1 MSRSMHWTPSV
12 PLKYH
17 ESHREPHED
26 RLRYFRAFVGLKH
39 KSELKYLGYEL
50 NDVTANLTDGRY
62 VPVSEE
68 EYQQKSSS
76 QNEGFGGITVGLV
89 EMLPVWLHHV
99 SALLVNSSRR
109 VGLLATSLHSTLLQ
123 IPPVRD
129 QIVFY
134 LRETVSESQLQSILG
149 TWCLATHDVDR
160 LASITVSKAWKEIIL
175 TDPSQGP
182 SSTSNRLLSES
193 LRSSL
198 NAFVQRVVLDPS
210 GVYAYL
216 NPLPPSQPTPM
227 ATHKRGFGRTSA
239 NSTPRKDDGDQ
250 ASKIDRLGCVLAR
263 WVPFAG
269 FSDLRQIYRK
279 TSESFT
285 RIQLYGQ
292 FFTLQ
297 NLAHGGGRKFRICT
311 TDVRKSGWSLVQTLL
326 NTQKTQLE
334 AVIPT
339 IGAAI
344 LRSAWI
350 ETDSTVQGVMW
361 QPLLMFL
368 KQSPQCWPLD
378 ANKKD
383 TEEDEGTEAIRWL
396 SYRFY
401 GSIFSASAAYLSS
414 LLEWTVFLIK
424 RMRADGGRSAQGG
437 PKLEGST
444 SIETASEALV
454 QEQFLR
460 VWEELMSKKLK
471 VEERAAARLLAQT
484 LESVDYERKT
494 MSILVSAVLK
504 VFYDRFKE
512 GTLLKERAESLVK
525 EVLEGDVERCEKVLS
540 KQNQVGEDG
549 DGERNVSFALLASI
563 LDQFMEGLFFADV
576 FSNVAPGHIAIS
588 TRVPPARSFAF
599 VAPLLPPTS
608 QKRTQGFGRLAFFV
622 VKHFLELR
630 DRPCSRSK
638 IYWKSPGRGA
648 ERSFAQVP
656 ATTSGRVG
664 GGLLEKLLAGPMGSD
679 ELVLIRQILVSS
691 AFIGYFISDSSLN
704 ICLEVIIANFTS
716 NVDHAIEGEELN
728 TLVFDVCVHPKLL
741 EGPELLE
748 SLILAIFLFS
758 YLLPVSAGTEGA
770 EIDTSPSQVTGKML
784 WQEWLKAASDEHQIS
799 VMGRVKS
806 GLKGLMEDTRVHPM
820 LEDVLH
826 LLVQNPPG
834 LRVNLLEDIFPSAA
848 HLDATLDNLSPE
860 AIDPSIE
867 ILDALIPPASAATSK
882 GKCTTPTSTD
892 RCGFSAYARI
902 VNALLE
908 AFIED
913 RQLAKRGLWA
923 LCHLLAL
930 PIYAQDLQN
939 VPFFDDK
946 VTPAGLHDIVVKA
959 KQVSVYLLNSL
970 AGKDEG
976 LTQLQALLFDVVTYA
991 NNGDGVCDARML
1003 KMVLDSLLKDGID
1016 AAEADLWVQ
1025 LARKYEKTAP
1035 QSAMTIISVITA
1047 TGSEPPRLDRDRNEL
1062 AAGLLG
1068 IKPRKDNTEGLL
1080 TLRRLIA
1087 SALDP
1092 EGEVVFL
1099 PPTRAVNVVK
1109 ACQAWMLA
1117 EDDDEDELDEEV
1129 ESAMLP
1135 IFVHLAPILQNVPG
1149 GGLVALAR
1157 ASRLVAV
1164 LGELAKRNEALMAE
1178 WGERRIGILAI
1189 LRDLSV
1195 LGHDTQELSSVPR
1208 SLCRE
1213 LVLSIVQ
1220 HLPSSLIDQ
1229 DTLPKMRHL
1238 IEDPSVPVQKMAYQL
1253 LKAAA
1258 QKRTEYFVIEAGV
1271 DTEAIVHAT
1280 LPPELLDILRREMH
1294 FGYDTEVAED
1304 DRGAQ
1309 GQSLFGYLLGW
1320 MLVFDLFQ
1328 DASFKVK
1335 SSYIE
1340 QLIYLNVVLDHFIPC
1355 FLGGLVK
1362 AFKLDIWVVDQFYAH
1377 LYEPGIPHAIPVL
1390 AAHVYYRAL
1399 LTIPSLIHAW
1409 VLDCKDRQLA
1419 NAVTTYT
1426 STYSLLSRLS
1436 SFEQSL
1442 STCAFTPPAMC
1453 KPTAVST
1460 SCPSTPTVEVAEVSS
1475 EIKAAKMKEVVAT
1488 PQFSSSPTPSTTTA
1502 SDIASALHESLSSAP
1517 TRPEST
1523 DSSRSNLRPSSSK
1536 PSDALLV
1543 PPGLSAP
1550 RGISTPS
1557 RPPRAETTS
1566 PQTPLLA
1573 SRSSYQ
1579 ISTMVR
1585 ALLDDFQATPSM
1597 VSGISARSKKY
1608 TQTPSLL
1615 PAPNPA
1621 RVAEREKGLG
1631 WFVRQLAGSHPLPL
1645 KWIGHRPKF
1654 GPKSVRLLVPTGAGK
1669 HGPVLES
1676 SALRTIRQME
1686 QTSEYVRLVG
1696 LSATLPNYQDVATVL
1711 RVDKK
1716 KESFYFDAA
1725 YRPCGIQQHFV
1736 AVTEEKAIERCQI
1749 TNEVSYE
1756 KVLDHAGKNQTLVF
1770 VHSREANNVKDDN
1783 LRDLLPFGR
1792 GTVEDLFADGS
1803 VQVLVCTVTLAW
1815 GVNLPAHMVIIK
1827 GTQIYNPKKG
1837 PWVELSSQDVLL
1849 MLGRAGRPQYY
1860 TFGEGIIVTNHSELQ
1875 YYLSLLNQQ
1884 LPIGSQFM
1892 SKLADNLNAEIILVT
1907 CGADAN
1913 SPEDEDGLIQK
1924 RANIAHSAAVLLE
1937 KCQLFKYEQSTD
1949 RFTSTELGRIAPY
1962 YYTSRTHLRPTMSTF
1977 DLSREFVFEFKLLPV
1992 RQEEKAG
1999 LLERVP
2005 IPVQETVELQR
2016 SMFCC
2021 MHIFR
2026 NSISKVLSL
2035 FKLLTWYLCNNLLDG
2050 GVR

>member
-269 FSDLRQIYRK
+269 FS
-279 TSESFT
+279 
-285 RIQLYGQ
+285 
-292 FFTLQ
+292 

-525 EVLEGDVERCEKVLS
+525 EVLEGDVE
-540 KQNQVGEDG
+540 
-549 DGERNVSFALLASI
+549 
-563 LDQFMEGLFFADV
+563 
-576 FSNVAPGHIAIS
+576 
-588 TRVPPARSFAF
+588 
-599 VAPLLPPTS
+599 
-608 QKRTQGFGRLAFFV
+608 
-622 VKHFLELR
+622 
-630 DRPCSRSK
+630 RSK

-1884 LPIGSQFM
+1884 LPIGSQSFWVWLETEM
-1892 SKLADNLNAEIILVT
+1892 RPFDFWLILIFT

-1949 RFTSTELGRIAPY
+1949 
-1962 YYTSRTHLRPTMSTF
+1962 
-1977 DLSREFVFEFKLLPV
+1977 REFVFEFKLLPV